1 MTLAA
6 QFDMTQRR
14 AAFRND
20 IPKPSKQDS
29 GRAGVAQT
37 PLHVRTFGVTA
48 RAGLGDYVRA
58 KLGRKLG
65 KFAPAIE
72 RVSVRFDD
80 VNGPR
85 GGVDTVSQIKV
96 VLSARPSVVTRAQ
109 GVDAWHAFD
118 QASHRTE
125 RTVRRSLGRAGFT
138 SGRRTPKKAP
148 AEAPPAPSRG
158 EPARRRA
165 ALPEGSLIGAR
176 VGRSAANL
184 ARTLAWS
191 NKVDTSQPG
200 VSATHRKAGGGSTA
214 ARNVQRSTSRAT
226 AALEDSATGK
236 PSRKS
241 SRGSANRAKA
251 GSKQGRRAKLRAAS
265 PKRRAAKAKARG
277 SRAPS
282 ARAKRAGVRQGSVRQ
297 GSVRQGRDH
306 AASLGSG

>member
-1 MTLAA
+1 
-6 QFDMTQRR
+6 MTQRR
-14 AAFRND
+14 AAFRD
-20 IPKPSKQDS
+20 EIPRPRKQES
-29 GRAGVAQT
+29 GRAGVTQT
-37 PLHVRTFGVTA
+37 PLHVRAFGVTT

-96 VLSARPSVVTRAQ
+96 VLSERPSVVVRAQ

-125 RTVRRSLGRAGFT
+125 RTVRRSLGRAGLT
-138 SGRRTPKKAP
+138 SGSGARRKGRGRGRTSSLP
-148 AEAPPAPSRG
+148 AEPQP
-158 EPARRRA
+158 A
-165 ALPEGSLIGAR
+165 ALPDGSLIGAR
-176 VGRSAANL
+176 VGRSSANL

-191 NKVDTSQPG
+191 NRVDTTQPG
-200 VSATHRKAGGGSTA
+200 VSATDRKAGGGSTA
-214 ARNVQRSTSRAT
+214 ARNVKRRTSRAT

-241 SRGSANRAKA
+241 TRSSANRAKG
-251 GSKQGRRAKLRAAS
+251 GSKQGRQAKVRTAS
-265 PKRRAAKAKARG
+265 PKRRATRAKARERG
-277 SRAPS
+277 TRT
-282 ARAKRAGVRQGSVRQ
+282 V
-297 GSVRQGRDH
+297 H
-306 AASLGSG
+306 